1 MANAIDIIVSAT
13 DRASSK
19 LKGVTKAFD
28 SLNKKAEKASG
39 LISGAMAIGAG
50 ALTAVAYAGVK
61 QNSVLEQS
69 EARWTTLLKSSEK
82 AEKQMAWM
90 KDFAKQTPFDY
101 ASIDQSATAM
111 MGMGLSLQ
119 EVNKWLPALGDA
131 SAVLGGGSETVQ
143 GLAMA
148 LGQMNAKG
156 KVSAEEMQQLAE
168 RGVNAWQMLAD
179 GMGMTQAEV
188 RKLSEDGKL
197 LAKDALPL
205 IYEGMQKTFGGG
217 TANLMK
223 STTGQAM
230 LARENFS
237 WLAGTLTQGAFDWF
251 GANVLP
257 MINSGLEKLVSIF
270 SGGLLNGFQ
279 QLWNSGAKGKVIL
292 TGLAGVIT
300 GVLIGAIVLAIST
313 FGGAILAFAQFI
325 AIGMLVAG
333 LAFTIMQYWQPIKAF
348 FVNTFGGIF
357 DSAKNLFL
365 GIWSLIQ
372 PILSQ
377 VVSFVSQKLAQLKG
391 FWDENGAMILQAVQN
406 VWSVISGVISGVL
419 NAILAVF
426 KFVFP
431 AIQFVVMGVWE
442 NIKGLI
448 NGALNF
454 ILGIVKTFSALLTG
468 NWSAMWA
475 GIKQMFSGAIQFIW
489 NYVQLFFGAKI
500 LGVIGKF
507 AGSALKHISGFASKA
522 GNAISQFVSKVWSSF
537 KSMVS
542 NVLSTIKGWVTGM
555 VSSVDNFVSRIISK
569 VTSFNSTLGNLFRAG
584 WNGLKS
590 IVKGAIDSLI
600 SVIKGM
606 FSTFQS
612 AGKGLLEA
620 FTKGIK
626 AGIGKAVD
634 AVKGG
639 MKKIRDFLPFSPAK
653 KGALSDLDKSGA
665 SFFPTFAGGMA
676 KGVAPMLA
684 MANRGMGELSE
695 VLSQPV
701 AQMEQLE
708 NFSLGRSKMTVVH
721 RHEHSGKVEV
731 QGDNGNKETLS
742 WVGNS
747 MQTTTESDI
756 ISGLRQAIR
765 KR

>member
-1 MANAIDIIVSAT
+1 MPNAIDIVINAT
-13 DRASSK
+13 DKASSK
-19 LKGVTKAFD
+19 LKGITKAFD
-28 SLNKKAEKASG
+28 SLSKKAEKASG

-50 ALTAVAYAGVK
+50 ALSAVAVAGAK

-82 AEKQMAWM
+82 AEKQMQWM
-90 KDFAKQTPFDY
+90 KEFAKTTPFDY
-101 ASIDQSATAM
+101 ESIDKSATAM
-111 MGMGLSLQ
+111 MGMGLAL
-119 EVNKWLPALGDA
+119 EDVTKWLPVLGDA

-143 GLAMA
+143 GLALA

-217 TANLMK
+217 TKNLMK

-230 LARENFS
+230 LARENFNL
-237 WLAGTLTQGAFDWF
+237 LAGTLTSGVFNWF

-257 MINSGLEKLVSIF
+257 MVNSGLEWLTQTF
-270 SGGLLNGFQ
+270 QGGLIKGFQ
-279 QLWNSGAKGKVIL
+279 NLLGSGAKGIAIL
-292 TGLAGVIT
+292 TGLAGTIT

-357 DSAKNLFL
+357 NSATNLFL
-365 GIWSLIQ
+365 GIWNLIQ

-406 VWSVISGVISGVL
+406 VWGVISGVISGVL

-431 AIQFVVMGVWE
+431 VIQFVVMGVWE

-454 ILGIVKTFSALLTG
+454 ILGIVTAFSALLTG
-468 NWSAMWA
+468 NWSAMWE
-475 GIKQMFSGAIQFIW
+475 GIKQMFSGVIQFIW
-489 NYVQLFFGAKI
+489 NYIQLFFGAKI

-522 GNAISQFVSKVWSSF
+522 GNAVLQFVSKVWSSF

-555 VSSVDNFVSRIISK
+555 ASSVDNFVSRIINK
-569 VTSFNSTLGNLFRAG
+569 ITSFNSTLGNLFRAG

-606 FSTFQS
+606 FSTFMN

-626 AGIGKAVD
+626 QGFGKAVN
-634 AVKGG
+634 AVKEGV
-639 MKKIRDFLPFSPAK
+639 KKIRDFLPFSPAK

-665 SFFPTFAGGMA
+665 SFFPTFAKGMA

-708 NFSLGRSKMTVVH
+708 NFSLGRSKITVTH
-721 RHEHSGKVEV
+721 LHEHSGKVEV
-731 QGDNGNKETLS
+731 QGDRGNKETLS
-742 WVGNS
+742 LVGNS
-747 MQTTTESDI
+747 IQTTTESDI